1 MAIGMLKHKEV
12 TTANGDCVNKVFVK
26 HLNTY
31 SVDQL
36 FPEDKTATDR
46 SGSRAILGRQVS

>member
-12 TTANGDCVNKVFVK
+12 TTANGDCVNNVFVK

-36 FPEDKTATDR
+36 FPEDETATDR